1 VISRLGEQLESVL
14 VAGLT
19 ILHIGL
25 GGHAENNDVAF
36 AFKFLRQTLSANEAT
51 LVVVRANEKEPL
63 AGGGVRVDRENGDTR
78 CNGLINAVLEEGRI
92 RNGQQDARGIL
103 LHRLIQSFSLGL
115 GVVRLG
121 ARETIAN
128 LPCVRRFGKASAGSL
143 PIRNLQVGG
152 YENIIFVGLVRRT
165 TAEKR

>member
-1 VISRLGEQLESVL
+1 
-14 VAGLT
+14 
-19 ILHIGL
+19 
-25 GGHAENNDVAF
+25 
-36 AFKFLRQTLSANEAT
+36 
-51 LVVVRANEKEPL
+51 
-63 AGGGVRVDRENGDTR
+63 
-78 CNGLINAVLEEGRI
+78 
-92 RNGQQDARGIL
+92 

-121 ARETIAN
+121 ARETVAN
-128 LPCVRRFGKASAGSL
+128 FPRVRRFGKASAGSL